1 MVRLLMY
8 SNEWDIEGIIV
19 DRHPSSFAN
28 QTRARGRIRY
38 GSQNPNRAQASFLVP
53 NDASGKQIHIYLTAT
68 DNGSRKSKD
77 IPDLSRYCRLVVD
90 IQ

>member
-38 GSQNPNRAQASFLVP
+38 GRISKTRTGPKPPFWFPTTRRAS
-53 NDASGKQIHIYLTAT
+53 
-68 DNGSRKSKD
+68 KS
-77 IPDLSRYCRLVVD
+77 IS
-90 IQ
+90 I